1 MRFIL
6 DRFCNEQVKFA
17 ELEIGETGQEADK
30 CYLEAQSG
38 LDRKVLE
45 KVVLVGKQRVTQN
58 LYLFYFSVIQ
68 LLITKTERSI

>member
-1 MRFIL
+1 ML
-6 DRFCNEQVKFA
+6 DRFCNEQVNFT

-58 LYLFYFSVIQ
+58 NKPVKKFCRKQRNSSGRQ
-68 LLITKTERSI
+68 